1 VGSGDDAGS
10 DSAGGG
16 GGLLTLDYI
25 RRKGVQSLVKD
36 LAIAVTPHPDLPAL
50 LHLAPDP
57 TTSPADHPIVR
68 ECAYSLLIE
77 ECEASVI
84 DGLQPRRDWRVVAMG
99 YTKIDHLIDPF
110 TLVIDFPRTKDSAF
124 NADAGASTGGGGAGG
139 RQRGFCWD
147 KSEMRV
153 LEKLDGKMALLY
165 HYAGAWRVVSAVTPD
180 ASEPV
185 VEELSLSKRCVTLR
199 IDGEECALA
208 NVRVVSCH
216 VCVVQ
221 NVQGLADVDHSA
233 RRSRGAGQAH
243 APDRGGAPPAA
254 ARIERTRR
262 RRRQCRCHLVRPTLL
277 ECVEC
282 AGLRPAGRVAR

>member
-1 VGSGDDAGS
+1 MDSGDDAGGEG
-10 DSAGGG
+10 AGG

-36 LAIAVTPHPDLPAL
+36 LAIAVTPHPDFPAL

-68 ECAYSLLIE
+68 ECAYSLLVE
-77 ECEASVI
+77 ECEATVT
-84 DGLQPRRDWRVVAMG
+84 DGLQTRRDWRVVAMG

-110 TLVIDFPRTKDSAF
+110 TLVIDFPRTKGSALS
-124 NADAGASTGGGGAGG
+124 ADAGAASGAGG
-139 RQRGFCWD
+139 RQRDFCWD

-185 VEELSLSKRCVTLR
+185 VEELSLSKRYVPLR
-199 IDGEECALA
+199 
-208 NVRVVSCH
+208 S
-216 VCVVQ
+216 
-221 NVQGLADVDHSA
+221 
-233 RRSRGAGQAH
+233 
-243 APDRGGAPPAA
+243 
-254 ARIERTRR
+254 
-262 RRRQCRCHLVRPTLL
+262 
-277 ECVEC
+277 
-282 AGLRPAGRVAR
+282 